1 MNSLGSCLQF
11 KLNSYSYFA
20 TAGCGQGRLS
30 LKSSSDPKPILEVS
44 GLNKIF
50 PHPRG
55 PVNVL
60 KGIDLKVFPGE
71 TIAIVGVS
79 GAGKSTLLHCIGAID
94 QPSSGKI
101 ILDGTDLATLK
112 PLELARVRN
121 HKIGF
126 LFQFHHLLP
135 EFDALE
141 NVMVPALIAR
151 MDREAAEQKARAV
164 LLELGLAERLHH
176 RVGELSGG
184 EEQRVAV
191 ARAMVLEPRLLLC
204 DEPTGNLDAETGKK
218 VEDLLLELNR
228 QKGIT
233 LIIVTHNESLASR
246 MNRMLRLQNGQ
257 LARQP

>member
-1 MNSLGSCLQF
+1 MS
-11 KLNSYSYFA
+11 KI
-20 TAGCGQGRLS
+20 
-30 LKSSSDPKPILEVS
+30 PILE
-44 GLNKIF
+44 LNSLEKVF

-60 KGIDLKVFPGE
+60 KGISLKIMPGE

-94 QPSSGKI
+94 HPSSGQVMF
-101 ILDGTDLATLK
+101 DGADLAQLS

-126 LFQFHHLLP
+126 VFQFHHLLP

-141 NVMVPALIAR
+141 NVMVPALISR
-151 MDREAAEQKARAV
+151 MDQKQAGEKARKV
-164 LLELGLAERLHH
+164 LEELGLADRLHH

-191 ARAMVLEPRLLLC
+191 ARAMILEPKLLLC

-228 QKGIT
+228 KKGVT
-233 LIIVTHNESLASR
+233 LIVVTHNEALAAR
-246 MNRMLRLQNGQ
+246 MQRTLHLKNGQ
-257 LARQP
+257 LINQP